1 MSNRGITVDGRR
13 YEYKVGKATT
23 VIRASDGCV
32 VDKAPNHEIVGV
44 SPDTFD
50 RGQWKKTSDGAITPK
65 LVAARI
71 RARTGIKR
79 TA

>member
-13 YEYKVGKATT
+13 YEYKVGDGTT

-44 SPDTFD
+44 TPDTFA
-50 RGQWKKTSDGAITPK
+50 RGRWKRTSDAVITPK

-71 RARTGIKR
+71 RSRTGIR
-79 TA
+79 RAT